1 MIMHID
7 MNAFFPACEEIRDPS
22 LKGKPHAVIMTP
34 EPEGEITRGAVA
46 SCSYEARKYGVRSA
60 MSLLKAK
67 ELCPR
72 LIVKPVDKQYYI
84 YISNNVMMLLE
95 EYADVLEKASIDEA
109 YIDCTNKIQQQPP
122 PPPPQNTVSYS
133 SQLTNEKKDDN
144 TLESI
149 SISKITIP
157 ITVEKYA
164 IKIKNSIKEQ
174 CNGLVCSIGVAPTKS
189 AAKIASDFKKPDG
202 LTIIYSQNLLQF
214 LEPLEVNKISGI
226 GLKTNQILKGMG
238 IKTIGQLAKCNVQ
251 DLIEKFGKKNG
262 LWMWYVA
269 NGKDNEPVSPREDSL
284 SISTEK
290 TLLQPFKDKK
300 IILDYL
306 VNELADDVFERVSK
320 RGYEFKTIGIKLVR
334 SNFVVETRETTLSD
348 YSCSKKSIVSVMGP
362 LLEKFH
368 LNEKNINNNSSDEL
382 DAVFIRKLGIKL
394 SNLSKID
401 KKKLPYQKTLFDYMD
416 KDMSK

>member
-1 MIMHID
+1 MHID

-46 SCSYEARKYGVRSA
+46 SCSYDARKYGVRSA

-84 YISNNVMMLLE
+84 YISNKVMMLLE

-122 PPPPQNTVSYS
+122 PPQNTVSYS
-133 SQLTNEKKDDN
+133 SQLINEKKDDN
-144 TLESI
+144 TLEPI

-157 ITVEKYA
+157 ITVEQYA

-226 GLKTNQILKGMG
+226 GLKTNQILKEMG

-262 LWMWYVA
+262 LWMWYIA

-300 IILDYL
+300 IILNYL

-348 YSCSKKSIVSVMGP
+348 YSRSKKSIVSVMGP

-368 LNEKNINNNSSDEL
+368 LNETNINNNSPDEL

-394 SNLSKID
+394 SNLSKLG